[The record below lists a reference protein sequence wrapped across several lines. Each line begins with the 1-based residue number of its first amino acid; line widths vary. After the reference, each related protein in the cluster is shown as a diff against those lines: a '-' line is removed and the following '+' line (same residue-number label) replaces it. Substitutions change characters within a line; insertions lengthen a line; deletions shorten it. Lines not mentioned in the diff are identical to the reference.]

1 MGWGKAE
8 TKIFVLIKKLNTIC
22 YAQDMVTTT
31 VPSNQRID
39 VSLVFYI
46 QLGTFNL
53 VEICKTVQGCQKKMV
68 WRVSL
73 NSLDIIKGIH

>member
-39 VSLVFYI
+39 VRLVFYI

-53 VEICKTVQGCQKKMV
+53 VEICKTVQGCQKKMSV
-68 WRVSL
+68 AGFLELTRYY
-73 NSLDIIKGIH
+73 